1 MSYIYKPTGKAFEY
15 CELALNLYSGCSGKC
30 SYCYVPSAL
39 HVSRETF
46 QENIRAREFDF
57 PQLIKEM
64 EKNRGKSV
72 FLCFSTDPYNYLDSE
87 LKITR
92 QIIEM
97 FSRYEIAP
105 IILTKA
111 GLRSTRDFDLLARIP
126 GAKYGTTLTFIN
138 PEDSLKWEPGA
149 ATPLLRISALK
160 EAHGLGIKT
169 WASLEPVI
177 DPDQSLRIIE
187 ETHTFV
193 DDYKIGRWN
202 HDSRANAIDWKTFAE
217 KAVGLCQK
225 FGKKYYVKK
234 DLACFLK

>member
-57 PQLIKEM
+57 SQLIKEM

-72 FLCFSTDPYNYLDSE
+72 FLCFSTDPYNHLDSE

-111 GLRSTRDFDLLARIP
+111 GMRSTRDFDLLARIP
-126 GAKYGTTLTFIN
+126 GAKYGATLTFIN

-149 ATPLLRISALK
+149 ALPQERMDALRQ
-160 EAHGLGIKT
+160 AHELGIRT
-169 WASLEPVI
+169 WVSLEPVI
-177 DPDQSLRIIE
+177 EPEQSLELIRQAHGFIHE
-187 ETHTFV
+187 F
-193 DDYKIGRWN
+193 KLGKWN
-202 HDSRANAIDWKTFAE
+202 HDQRANLIDWRGFLREAVTELK
-217 KAVGLCQK
+217 KA
-225 FGKKYYVKK
+225 GKPYLIKR
-234 DLACFLK
+234 DLAKYL